1 MENAKSENPHSCHKK
16 RDFRLLFYFLLSK
29 DPSGAKKSTFE
40 NGNSRGISK
49 RHFPKTKNLSAV
61 YELLSPEFESFPH
74 VDKKR
79 DCKAGI
85 FLRPADPGL
94 IKRGSSAISDTRN
107 TAEIFRLCQRS
118 LRLIVR

>member
-1 MENAKSENPHSCHKK
+1 MGNAKSENPQCCHKK
-16 RDFRLLFYFLLSK
+16 RDFRLRFFFLLSK
-29 DPSGAKKSTFE
+29 DPSGNKKSTFE
-40 NGNSRGISK
+40 NGNSRGIRK

-61 YELLSPEFESFPH
+61 YELLSPEFEFFPH

-79 DCKAGI
+79 DSKAGI

-94 IKRGSSAISDTRN
+94 IKRGSSAISDTQN
-107 TAEIFRLCQRS
+107 TAEIFRLCQKS

>member
-29 DPSGAKKSTFE
+29 DLSGDKKSTFE

-61 YELLSPEFESFPH
+61 YELLSEKSEFFPH

-79 DCKAGI
+79 NCKVGI
-85 FLRPADPGL
+85 
-94 IKRGSSAISDTRN
+94 
-107 TAEIFRLCQRS
+107 
-118 LRLIVR
+118 

>member
-29 DPSGAKKSTFE
+29 DPSGDKKSTFE

-61 YELLSPEFESFPH
+61 YEQLSPEFDFFPH

-79 DCKAGI
+79 NCKVGI
-85 FLRPADPGL
+85 
-94 IKRGSSAISDTRN
+94 
-107 TAEIFRLCQRS
+107 
-118 LRLIVR
+118 

>member
-1 MENAKSENPHSCHKK
+1 MENAKSETPHSCHEK

-29 DPSGAKKSTFE
+29 DPSGDKKSTFE
-40 NGNSRGISK
+40 NGNSHGIRK
-49 RHFPKTKNLSAV
+49 RHFPKTENLSAV
-61 YELLSPEFESFPH
+61 HELLSREFESFPH

-94 IKRGSSAISDTRN
+94 IKRGSSTISDTRN

>member
-1 MENAKSENPHSCHKK
+1 MENAKSENPHSCHEK

-29 DPSGAKKSTFE
+29 DPSGDQKSTFE

-61 YELLSPEFESFPH
+61 YELLSRESESFPH

-79 DCKAGI
+79 NCKVGI
-85 FLRPADPGL
+85 
-94 IKRGSSAISDTRN
+94 
-107 TAEIFRLCQRS
+107 
-118 LRLIVR
+118 